1 MTMAT
6 EMINVSVDLDV
17 YKAIE
22 GRRSSFSQS
31 QNDIL
36 KQCLGITGLEPIVS
50 HKTKNSDQ
58 SSHPIRKRVTG
69 NYSFMLLGRSYHF
82 SSLKE
87 AYLECLNLLSK
98 RDSNFLSALS
108 KVETHARR
116 VISNEPSRLYINSPH
131 LAERY
136 AERLNDDWWIDVNL
150 SQLQVESRLEDACKI
165 AGLKFGS
172 DLRLEFPGE

>member
-1 MTMAT
+1 MTT

-22 GRRSSFSQS
+22 GRRLSFGQS

-36 KQCLGITGLEPIVS
+36 KQCFGLTELKTAAGS
-50 HKTKNSDQ
+50 FETKNIDQ
-58 SSHPIRKRVTG
+58 LGRQVRKRVTG
-69 NYSFMLLGRSYHF
+69 NYSFVLLGRGYH
-82 SSLKE
+82 SSNLKE
-87 AYLECLNLLSK
+87 AYLECLNQLSK
-98 RDSNFLSALS
+98 KDSKFFLALS

-116 VISNEPSRLYINSPH
+116 VISKEPSKLYINSPH
-131 LAERY
+131 LAEKY
-136 AERLNDDWWIDVNL
+136 AERLNDEWWIDVNL

-172 DLRLEFPGE
+172 DLKLEFPGE